1 LEGDA
6 LETDRR
12 QWRFSALMSVL
23 WPRGSVIRSR
33 RLSVYNPFAKL
44 PSTEHDLVRNCLPSN
59 VEVVDV
65 ATTGWR
71 KRADELLVRDSAVEL
86 RAPAAESRT
95 LRSAI
100 LSMIADPVDS
110 GFMLLH
116 PRVRSME
123 RGTGFVSVTL
133 DLAEA
138 VQ

>member
-1 LEGDA
+1 
-6 LETDRR
+6 
-12 QWRFSALMSVL
+12 MSVL

-44 PSTEHDLVRNCLPSN
+44 PSTERDLVRNCLSSD
-59 VEVVDV
+59 VEVVEV
-65 ATTGWR
+65 AATGWR
-71 KRADELLVRDSAVEL
+71 ERADELLVRDSAVEL
-86 RAPAAESRT
+86 RAPAAECRT

-100 LSMIADPVDS
+100 LSMIADPVVS

-116 PRVRSME
+116 PRVRSIE